1 VTTPAP
7 AGDRASPRSGFR
19 DRLVE
24 AWYARTRKPLA
35 IALAPL
41 SWLFAVIVLARRGL
55 YRRGIRRS
63 TRIDVPVVVVGNI
76 TVGGSGKTPLVIG
89 LAHALRA
96 RGRVPGIVSRGHGSA
111 NTHPRQVRDTDLPQD
126 VGDEPPLLAATGFP
140 VWIGRD
146 RAAAA
151 QALVRAHGTCDV
163 VLCDDG
169 LQHYAL
175 QRDVEIVAID
185 AVRGLGNGL
194 LLPAGP
200 LREPASRLGEV
211 DAVVELV
218 ATPFTKPTTR
228 LARAFTMTHEPVGWR
243 NLVDPAVAL
252 DAGGLPRGTVHAVA
266 GTANPQ
272 RFFDLVQRLGIDA
285 VTHAFDDHHAFVGA
299 DVAFPDARA
308 ILMTA
313 KDAVK
318 CARFADARFF
328 ALDIRV
334 VPDAALVDLVLERL
348 DGRQAA
354 ADPRLPGHQGT
365 ADP

>member
-1 VTTPAP
+1 VTAP
-7 AGDRASPRSGFR
+7 ASAGNRASARSRFR
-19 DRLVE
+19 DRLL
-24 AWYARTRKPLA
+24 ASWYARARTPLSA
-35 IALAPL
+35 ALTPL
-41 SWLFAVIVLARRGL
+41 SWLFAAIVAARRASYRSGL
-55 YRRGIRRS
+55 FRAK
-63 TRIDVPVVVVGNI
+63 RIGVPVVVVGNI

-89 LAHALRA
+89 LAHALSA
-96 RGRVPGIVSRGHGSA
+96 RGRTPGIVSRGHGSA
-111 NTHPRQVRDTDLPQD
+111 RAEERQVHETDAPAE
-126 VGDEPPLLAATGFP
+126 VGDEPLLLAATGFP

-151 QALVRAHGTCDV
+151 QALVRANEQCNV

-175 QRDVEIVAID
+175 HRDVEIAAVD
-185 AVRGLGNGL
+185 ASRGLGNGL

-200 LREPASRLGEV
+200 LREPASRLDEV

-218 ATPFTKPTTR
+218 DTPSAQPTTR
-228 LARAFTMTHEPVGWR
+228 AARVFTMTHEPVGWR
-243 NLVDPAVAL
+243 NLADPSVAL
-252 DAGGLPRGTVHAVA
+252 DARMLPRGSVHAVA

-272 RFFDLVQRLGIDA
+272 RFFDLVARLGSEA
-285 VTHAFDDHHAFVGA
+285 VPHAFDDHHAFVGA
-299 DVAFPDARA
+299 DLAFPDARA

-328 ALDIRV
+328 ALDIRA
-334 VPDAALVDLVLERL
+334 VPDTALVDLVLERL

-354 ADPRLPGHQGT
+354 
-365 ADP
+365 

>member
-1 VTTPAP
+1 VTVPAP
-7 AGDRASPRSGFR
+7 AGDRASFRSRFR
-19 DRLVE
+19 DRLLA
-24 AWYARTRKPLA
+24 AWYARKRTPLSL
-35 IALAPL
+35 ALAPL
-41 SWLFAVIVLARRGL
+41 SWLFAAIVA
-55 YRRGIRRS
+55 IRRAS
-63 TRIDVPVVVVGNI
+63 YRSGLLRVTRIGVPVVVVGNI

-89 LAHALRA
+89 LAHALSA
-96 RGRVPGIVSRGHGSA
+96 RGRRPGIVSRGHGGKNA
-111 NTHPRQVRDTDLPQD
+111 RAREVTQRDSPDD
-126 VGDEPPLLAATGFP
+126 VGDEPLLLAATGFP

-151 QALVRAHGTCDV
+151 RSLVVAHPSCDV
-163 VLCDDG
+163 VICDDG

-175 QRDVEIVAID
+175 SRDVEIAAVD
-185 AVRGLGNGL
+185 ASRSLGNGC

-200 LREPASRLGEV
+200 LREPASRLATV

-218 ATPFTKPTTR
+218 DSASARATTR
-228 LARAFTMTHEPVGWR
+228 APRVFTMTHDPIGWR
-243 NLVDPAVAL
+243 NLVDPSLAL
-252 DAGGLPRGTVHAVA
+252 DAAVLRRGSVHAVA

-272 RFFDLVQRLGIDA
+272 RFFDLVAGLGIEA
-285 VTHAFDDHHAFVGA
+285 IPHAFEDHHAFVGA
-299 DVAFPDARA
+299 DLAFPDAQA

-328 ALDIRV
+328 ALDIRA

-354 ADPRLPGHQGT
+354 
-365 ADP
+365 

>member
-1 VTTPAP
+1 MTTPAP
-7 AGDRASPRSGFR
+7 AGDRASPRSRFR
-19 DRLVE
+19 DRLVA
-24 AWYARTRKPLA
+24 AWYSRTRKPLSL
-35 IALAPL
+35 ALMPL
-41 SWLFAVIVLARRGL
+41 SWLFGAIVAIRRWL
-55 YRRGIRRS
+55 YRSASLRANRVG
-63 TRIDVPVVVVGNI
+63 VPVVVVGNI

-89 LAHALRA
+89 LAHALSA
-96 RGRVPGIVSRGHGSA
+96 RGRRPGIVSRGHGSA
-111 NTHPRQVRDTDLPQD
+111 SGKPRQVRETDSPGE
-126 VGDEPPLLAATGFP
+126 VGDEPLLLAATGFP

-151 QALVRAHGTCDV
+151 QALVRANRQCDV

-175 QRDVEIVAID
+175 HRDVEIAAID
-185 AVRGLGNGL
+185 ASRGLGNRL

-200 LREPASRLGEV
+200 LREPASRLADV

-218 ATPFTKPTTR
+218 DTPATRPTTK
-228 LARAFTMTHEPVGWR
+228 APHVFTITHEPVGWR
-243 NLVDPAVAL
+243 NLVDPSVAL
-252 DAGGLPRGTVHAVA
+252 DAGTLPRGSVHAVA

-272 RFFDLVQRLGIDA
+272 RFFDLVARLGIEA
-285 VTHAFDDHHAFVGA
+285 VPHAFDDHHAYVGA
-299 DVAFPDARA
+299 DLAFPCARA

-328 ALDIRV
+328 ALDIRAA
-334 VPDAALVDLVLERL
+334 PEAALVDLVLERL

-354 ADPRLPGHQGT
+354 
-365 ADP
+365 

>member
-1 VTTPAP
+1 MPAR
-7 AGDRASPRSGFR
+7 AGDRTSLRSRFR
-19 DRLVE
+19 DRLL
-24 AWYARTRKPLA
+24 ATWYARTRTPLA
-35 IALAPL
+35 IALTPL
-41 SWLFAVIVLARRGL
+41 SWVFASIVALRRWL
-55 YRRGIRRS
+55 YRAGVLRT
-63 TRIDVPVVVVGNI
+63 TRIDVPVIVVGNI

-96 RGRVPGIVSRGHGSA
+96 RGRMPGIVSRGHGGTNSHA
-111 NTHPRQVRDTDLPQD
+111 RAVRHTDSPDD
-126 VGDEPPLLAATGFP
+126 VGDEALLHAAAGFP
-140 VWIGRD
+140 VGVGRD

-151 QALVRAHGTCDV
+151 QALLRERPDCNV

-175 QRDVEIVAID
+175 RRDVEIAALD
-185 AVRGLGNGL
+185 TSRGLGNGL

-200 LREPASRLGEV
+200 MREPASRLIDV

-218 ATPFTKPTTR
+218 STASAKPSTQGV
-228 LARAFTMTHEPVGWR
+228 RAFTMTHEPVGWR

-252 DAGGLPRGTVHAVA
+252 DARALPRGTVHAVA

-272 RFFDLVQRLGIDA
+272 RFFDLVAQLGIEA
-285 VTHAFDDHHAFVGA
+285 VPHAFDDHHAFVGA
-299 DVAFPDARA
+299 DVAFADARA

-318 CARFADARFF
+318 CARFADVRFF

-354 ADPRLPGHQGT
+354 
-365 ADP
+365 